1 MTATGEGLK
10 GRPIED
16 ISPLPQRRRPRWVE
30 LRQRARAAQDHA
42 LAALPSLSRRGPGR
56 IIASVS
62 RQPPLDSAP
71 PEWGASTSA
80 PQRSRTL
87 SFLGEL
93 LQTLL
98 IAFLLFF
105 AVDRATAR
113 IRVDGNSME
122 PSLHDGDLVVVNRL
136 AYALGQ
142 PSRGDIIVFYFP
154 FDPQKRYIKRLIGLP
169 GDQIAAR
176 GGQLYV
182 NGTALYEPYTSGES
196 TRDGSWL
203 VGPSEV
209 FVLGDNRANSSDS
222 SDWGMVPLRE
232 VIGKAVL
239 VYWPP
244 QDVGV
249 IPHYDLM
256 AGAGP
261 P

>member
-1 MTATGEGLK
+1 MA
-10 GRPIED
+10 RP
-16 ISPLPQRRRPRWVE
+16 P
-30 LRQRARAAQDHA
+30 AAE
-42 LAALPSLSRRGPGR
+42 P
-56 IIASVS
+56 
-62 RQPPLDSAP
+62 AP
-71 PEWGASTSA
+71 PEWGASASA
-80 PQRSRTL
+80 PPRGSTL
-87 SFLGEL
+87 RLLSEL

-98 IAFLLFF
+98 IAALLFL

-136 AYALGQ
+136 AYLFGQ
-142 PSRGDIIVFYFP
+142 PSRGDIVVFYFP

-169 GDQIAAR
+169 GDQIAVR
-176 GGQLYV
+176 GGQLCV
-182 NGTALYEPYTSGES
+182 NGVALYEPYTSGES
-196 TRDGSWL
+196 SRDGSWL

-222 SDWGMVPLRE
+222 SDWGTVPMSE

-244 QDVGV
+244 GDLAV

-256 AGAGP
+256 ASGGP